1 LGNSSSLDILIRHP
15 DPEDFFEITNLH
27 RSAADNLLK
36 QRGFDQTSPFT
47 SNKLP
52 PVPPAGPFPWFD
64 NGLKEHRDGFW
75 VAEADSSIVGF
86 TLSWV
91 QGSLWFLAQLF
102 VSPNYQGHGIGNK
115 LMERTMQYRR
125 ESEIT
130 NRALVTFAYNPF
142 SITLY
147 SRFGIYPREP
157 LYYMDVP
164 REKVNKLNTATEL
177 KHEPIT
183 DFQSARK
190 ILTGIDE
197 RCIGYPRE
205 KNHEYLFNQP
215 TVKCYLFRVHS
226 EPVGYAFVSQT
237 GRIGPI
243 SSVSEVHFTDIV
255 NSSLVQAAQ
264 SAAPTLGMAVTGSNE
279 RLVKLAFAS
288 GMKIRDN
295 FLLMSAKPFPNL
307 FNYVLFPTGA
317 ML

>member
-1 LGNSSSLDILIRHP
+1 MDAALPHLLLRHP
-15 DPEDFFEITNLH
+15 RQEDFFEITNLH

-36 QRGFDQTSPFT
+36 QHGFDQASPFT

-52 PVPPAGPFPWFD
+52 PIPTTGPFPWFE
-64 NGLKEHRDGFW
+64 NALKEDREGFW
-75 VAEADSSIVGF
+75 VAEADSKIVGF

-91 QGSLWFLAQLF
+91 RGSLWFLAQLF

-115 LMERTMQYRR
+115 LMERAMEYRR

-130 NRALVTFAYNPF
+130 NRALVTFAYNPV
-142 SITLY
+142 SIQLY

-164 REKVNKLNTATEL
+164 SEKVSKLNISTEL
-177 KHEPIT
+177 KNDQIP
-183 DFQSARK
+183 DFQSGRK
-190 ILTGIDE
+190 ILTRIDE
-197 RCIGYPRE
+197 QCIGYPRE
-205 KNHEYLFNQP
+205 KNHEYLFNQS
-215 TVKCYLFRVHS
+215 TVKCYLFKVHS
-226 EPVGYAFVSQT
+226 EPVGYAFVAQS

-243 SSVSEVHFTDIV
+243 ASVSADHFPHMVSAAIVHG
-255 NSSLVQAAQ
+255 AQ
-264 SAAPTLGMAVTGSNE
+264 SGAPTVGMAVTGSNE
-279 RLVKLAFAS
+279 RLVKLALAS

-307 FNYVLFPTGA
+307 SNYVLFPTGA

>member
-1 LGNSSSLDILIRHP
+1 LTEISYRHP
-15 DPEDFFEITNLH
+15 TPEDFFEITTLH
-27 RSAADNLLK
+27 RSAADDLLK

-47 SNKLP
+47 STKLP
-52 PVPPAGPFPWFD
+52 PVPSTGPFPWFD

-75 VAEADSSIVGF
+75 VAETDSHIVGF

-91 QGSLWFLAQLF
+91 EGSLWFLAQLF
-102 VSPNYQGHGIGNK
+102 VSPNYQGHGIGRK

-125 ESEIT
+125 GSEIT

-164 REKVNKLNTATEL
+164 REKVNRLKTPSEL
-177 KHEPIT
+177 KNEPIL

-190 ILTGIDE
+190 ILTRIDNQ
-197 RCIGYPRE
+197 CVGYPRE

-215 TVKCYLFRVHS
+215 TVKCYFFTDHS
-226 EPVGYAFVSQT
+226 EPVGYAFISQT

-243 SSVSEVHFTDIV
+243 ASVSEAHFTEIV
-255 NSSLVQAAQ
+255 NTTISHAAQ
-264 SAAPTLGMAVTGSNE
+264 SNAPTVGMAVTGSNE
-279 RLVKLAFAS
+279 RLVKLAFAAD
-288 GMKIRDN
+288 MKIRDN
-295 FLLMSAKPFPNL
+295 FLLMSARPFSNL
-307 FNYVLFPTGA
+307 SNYVLFPTGA